1 MRINTPS
8 LFLQLYP
15 LKQQRPGILTCME
28 YWESDWQ
35 FQHRIS
41 KNEQQP
47 FYTGN
52 KALTILTSG
61 AVGRPAWAL
70 LRQQELSG
78 VLPFVWEESSSVFNF
93 GSWTAPF
100 GSRSPAGSHQPF
112 SPGGKALTFLVSGAV
127 GGPAWT
133 LAGQQEL
140 CVVSPLIWEE
150 SSSVWNFGSWTAHF
164 GSRIAARCSWWASQG
179 SPWAARALCAGTFC
193 LGGILLCIQFWDLD
207 WQFQCRTPASEQQP
221 FLPGASGGPAWALL
235 KQQEL
240 SGVLPFVWEESS
252 SVFNFGSWTAPF
264 GSRSPA
270 GSHQPFSPGGKALT
284 FLVSGAVGGPA
295 WTLTG
300 QQELCV
306 VQPLVW
312 EESSSVWNFGSWTAH
327 FGSRIAARCSWWASQ
342 GSPWA
347 ARALCA
353 GTFCLGGIL
362 VYIQFWDLDW
372 HFQCRTPAS
381 EQQPFLPGK
390 KVLTLRVSGAVGGP
404 ARAVHGQ
411 QELSVLAP
419 FVWEESSSI
428 FNSGTWTGIF
438 SAGLLQANNSP
449 FSQARKCL
457 PSGSQVQLVGQP
469 GQSMGSKSSL
479 CWHLLSGRN
488 PRLYSILGLGLAIS
502 VQDSCKRTTAL
513 SPRQESAYPQGL
525 RCSWWASLG
534 TPWAATSLCPSTFC
548 LATICIRMQFWE
560 SDCQFKRR
568 ILNNSP
574 FPQQSEHQPF

>member
-221 FLPGASGGPAWALL
+221 FLPGA
-235 KQQEL
+235 
-240 SGVLPFVWEESS
+240 
-252 SVFNFGSWTAPF
+252 
-264 GSRSPA
+264 
-270 GSHQPFSPGGKALT
+270 
-284 FLVSGAVGGPA
+284 
-295 WTLTG
+295 
-300 QQELCV
+300 
-306 VQPLVW
+306 
-312 EESSSVWNFGSWTAH
+312 
-327 FGSRIAARCSWWASQ
+327 
-342 GSPWA
+342 
-347 ARALCA
+347 
-353 GTFCLGGIL
+353 
-362 VYIQFWDLDW
+362 
-372 HFQCRTPAS
+372 
-381 EQQPFLPGK
+381 
-390 KVLTLRVSGAVGGP
+390 VGGP

-419 FVWEESSSI
+419 FVWEESSSV
-428 FNSGTWTGIF
+428 FNSGTWTGNF

-488 PRLYSILGLGLAIS
+488 PRLYSILGLGLAFS

-525 RCSWWASLG
+525 RCSCWASQG
-534 TPWAATSLCPSTFC
+534 SPWAARALCGGTFY
-548 LATICIRMQFWE
+548 LGGILLCIQFWE
-560 SDCQFKRR
+560 SDWRLQRR
-568 ILNNSP
+568 TSAREL
-574 FPQQSEHQPF
+574 QPFSPRKKVLTFGVSGAVGGPAWTLAGQQELSVLAPLVWEESSSVCHVETWTGSFRTGLKKTTTAIIPRKQTVEPLAFRCSWWASQGSPWAARALCAGTFCLGGILVCIQFWDLDWQFQCRTPASEQQPFLPGKKVLTLRVSGAVGGLA

>member
-1 MRINTPS
+1 MPQSI
-8 LFLQLYP
+8 
-15 LKQQRPGILTCME
+15 
-28 YWESDWQ
+28 
-35 FQHRIS
+35 
-41 KNEQQP
+41 
-47 FYTGN
+47 
-52 KALTILTSG
+52 KALGGVALSFPCSGEVKALMQENTANEDKYTISLSAAIPTETAETSFTG
-61 AVGRPAWAL
+61 SKIF
-70 LRQQELSG
+70 LSG
-78 VLPFVWEESSSVFNF
+78 YLWFRRNLHPCSLW
-93 GSWTAPF
+93 
-100 GSRSPAGSHQPF
+100 R
-112 SPGGKALTFLVSGAV
+112 GGSGAV

-221 FLPGASGGPAWALL
+221 FLPGA
-235 KQQEL
+235 
-240 SGVLPFVWEESS
+240 
-252 SVFNFGSWTAPF
+252 
-264 GSRSPA
+264 
-270 GSHQPFSPGGKALT
+270 
-284 FLVSGAVGGPA
+284 VGGPA
-295 WTLTG
+295 WTLAG

-362 VYIQFWDLDW
+362 VCIQFWDLDW
-372 HFQCRTPAS
+372 QFQCRTPAS

-419 FVWEESSSI
+419 FVWEESSSV
-428 FNSGTWTGIF
+428 FNSGTWTGNF

-457 PSGSQVQLVGQP
+457 PSGSQVQLVG
-469 GQSMGSKSSL
+469 
-479 CWHLLSGRN
+479 
-488 PRLYSILGLGLAIS
+488 
-502 VQDSCKRTTAL
+502 
-513 SPRQESAYPQGL
+513 
-525 RCSWWASLG
+525 
-534 TPWAATSLCPSTFC
+534 
-548 LATICIRMQFWE
+548 
-560 SDCQFKRR
+560 
-568 ILNNSP
+568 
-574 FPQQSEHQPF
+574 

>member
-221 FLPGASGGPAWALL
+221 FLPGA
-235 KQQEL
+235 
-240 SGVLPFVWEESS
+240 
-252 SVFNFGSWTAPF
+252 
-264 GSRSPA
+264 
-270 GSHQPFSPGGKALT
+270 
-284 FLVSGAVGGPA
+284 
-295 WTLTG
+295 
-300 QQELCV
+300 
-306 VQPLVW
+306 
-312 EESSSVWNFGSWTAH
+312 
-327 FGSRIAARCSWWASQ
+327 
-342 GSPWA
+342 
-347 ARALCA
+347 
-353 GTFCLGGIL
+353 
-362 VYIQFWDLDW
+362 
-372 HFQCRTPAS
+372 
-381 EQQPFLPGK
+381 
-390 KVLTLRVSGAVGGP
+390 VGGP

-525 RCSWWASLG
+525 RCSWWASQG
-534 TPWAATSLCPSTFC
+534 SPWAARALCAGTFC
-548 LATICIRMQFWE
+548 LGGILVYIQFW
-560 SDCQFKRR
+560 DLDWHFQCRT
-568 ILNNSP
+568 P
-574 FPQQSEHQPF
+574 ASEQQPFLPGKKVLTLRVSGAVGGLA

>member
-221 FLPGASGGPAWALL
+221 FLPGA
-235 KQQEL
+235 
-240 SGVLPFVWEESS
+240 
-252 SVFNFGSWTAPF
+252 
-264 GSRSPA
+264 
-270 GSHQPFSPGGKALT
+270 
-284 FLVSGAVGGPA
+284 VGGPA

-362 VYIQFWDLDW
+362 VCIQFWDLDW
-372 HFQCRTPAS
+372 QFQCRTPAS

-390 KVLTLRVSGAVGGP
+390 KVLTLRVSGAVGG
-404 ARAVHGQ
+404 
-411 QELSVLAP
+411 LA
-419 FVWEESSSI
+419 
-428 FNSGTWTGIF
+428 
-438 SAGLLQANNSP
+438 
-449 FSQARKCL
+449 
-457 PSGSQVQLVGQP
+457 
-469 GQSMGSKSSL
+469 
-479 CWHLLSGRN
+479 
-488 PRLYSILGLGLAIS
+488 
-502 VQDSCKRTTAL
+502 
-513 SPRQESAYPQGL
+513 
-525 RCSWWASLG
+525 
-534 TPWAATSLCPSTFC
+534 
-548 LATICIRMQFWE
+548 
-560 SDCQFKRR
+560 
-568 ILNNSP
+568 
-574 FPQQSEHQPF
+574 

>member
-127 GGPAWT
+127 GGPA
-133 LAGQQEL
+133 
-140 CVVSPLIWEE
+140 
-150 SSSVWNFGSWTAHF
+150 
-164 GSRIAARCSWWASQG
+164 
-179 SPWAARALCAGTFC
+179 
-193 LGGILLCIQFWDLD
+193 
-207 WQFQCRTPASEQQP
+207 
-221 FLPGASGGPAWALL
+221 
-235 KQQEL
+235 
-240 SGVLPFVWEESS
+240 
-252 SVFNFGSWTAPF
+252 
-264 GSRSPA
+264 
-270 GSHQPFSPGGKALT
+270 
-284 FLVSGAVGGPA
+284 
-295 WTLTG
+295 
-300 QQELCV
+300 
-306 VQPLVW
+306 
-312 EESSSVWNFGSWTAH
+312 
-327 FGSRIAARCSWWASQ
+327 
-342 GSPWA
+342 
-347 ARALCA
+347 
-353 GTFCLGGIL
+353 
-362 VYIQFWDLDW
+362 
-372 HFQCRTPAS
+372 
-381 EQQPFLPGK
+381 
-390 KVLTLRVSGAVGGP
+390 
-404 ARAVHGQ
+404 RAVHGQ

-419 FVWEESSSI
+419 FVWEESSSV
-428 FNSGTWTGIF
+428 FNSGTWTGNF

-488 PRLYSILGLGLAIS
+488 PRLYSILGLGLAFS

-525 RCSWWASLG
+525 RCSCWASQG
-534 TPWAATSLCPSTFC
+534 SPWAARALCGGTFY
-548 LATICIRMQFWE
+548 LGGILLCIQFWE
-560 SDCQFKRR
+560 SDWRLQRR
-568 ILNNSP
+568 TSAREL
-574 FPQQSEHQPF
+574 QPFSPRKKVLTFGVSGAVGGPAWTLAGQQELSVLAPLVWEESSSVCHVETWTGSFRTGLKKTTTAIIPRKQTVEPLAFRCSWWASQGSPWAARALCAGTFCLGGILVCIQFWDLDWQFQCRTPASEQQPFLPGKKVLTLRVSGAVGGLA

>member
-221 FLPGASGGPAWALL
+221 FLPG
-235 KQQEL
+235 
-240 SGVLPFVWEESS
+240 
-252 SVFNFGSWTAPF
+252 
-264 GSRSPA
+264 
-270 GSHQPFSPGGKALT
+270 
-284 FLVSGAVGGPA
+284 
-295 WTLTG
+295 
-300 QQELCV
+300 
-306 VQPLVW
+306 
-312 EESSSVWNFGSWTAH
+312 
-327 FGSRIAARCSWWASQ
+327 
-342 GSPWA
+342 
-347 ARALCA
+347 
-353 GTFCLGGIL
+353 
-362 VYIQFWDLDW
+362 
-372 HFQCRTPAS
+372 
-381 EQQPFLPGK
+381 K

-419 FVWEESSSI
+419 FVWEESSSV
-428 FNSGTWTGIF
+428 FNSGTWTGNF

-457 PSGSQVQLVGQP
+457 PSGSQVQLVG
-469 GQSMGSKSSL
+469 
-479 CWHLLSGRN
+479 
-488 PRLYSILGLGLAIS
+488 
-502 VQDSCKRTTAL
+502 
-513 SPRQESAYPQGL
+513 
-525 RCSWWASLG
+525 
-534 TPWAATSLCPSTFC
+534 
-548 LATICIRMQFWE
+548 
-560 SDCQFKRR
+560 
-568 ILNNSP
+568 
-574 FPQQSEHQPF
+574 

>member
-1 MRINTPS
+1 MPQSI
-8 LFLQLYP
+8 
-15 LKQQRPGILTCME
+15 
-28 YWESDWQ
+28 
-35 FQHRIS
+35 
-41 KNEQQP
+41 
-47 FYTGN
+47 
-52 KALTILTSG
+52 KALGGVALSFPCSGEVKALMQENTANEDKYTISLSAAIPTETAETSFTG
-61 AVGRPAWAL
+61 SKIF
-70 LRQQELSG
+70 LSG
-78 VLPFVWEESSSVFNF
+78 YLWFRRNLHPCSLW
-93 GSWTAPF
+93 
-100 GSRSPAGSHQPF
+100 R
-112 SPGGKALTFLVSGAV
+112 GGSGAV

-221 FLPGASGGPAWALL
+221 FLPGA
-235 KQQEL
+235 
-240 SGVLPFVWEESS
+240 
-252 SVFNFGSWTAPF
+252 
-264 GSRSPA
+264 
-270 GSHQPFSPGGKALT
+270 
-284 FLVSGAVGGPA
+284 VGGPA
-295 WTLTG
+295 WTLAG

-362 VYIQFWDLDW
+362 VCIQFWDLDW

-419 FVWEESSSI
+419 FVWEESSSV
-428 FNSGTWTGIF
+428 FNSGTWTGNF

-469 GQSMGSKSSL
+469 RHSMGSKSFL
-479 CWHLLSGRN
+479 WWHLLSWWN
-488 PRLYSILGLGLAIS
+488 PPPYSILGVGLA
-502 VQDSCKRTTAL
+502 VAAQDSC
-513 SPRQESAYPQGL
+513 
-525 RCSWWASLG
+525 
-534 TPWAATSLCPSTFC
+534 
-548 LATICIRMQFWE
+548 M
-560 SDCQFKRR
+560 
-568 ILNNSP
+568 
-574 FPQQSEHQPF
+574 